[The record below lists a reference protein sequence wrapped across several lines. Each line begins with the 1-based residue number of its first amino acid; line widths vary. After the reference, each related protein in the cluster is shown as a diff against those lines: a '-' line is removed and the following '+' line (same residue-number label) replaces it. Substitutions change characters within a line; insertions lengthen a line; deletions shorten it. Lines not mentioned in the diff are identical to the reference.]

1 MGRAARA
8 HLLRGQGLVQHLY
21 VRVLR
26 EVIELTEVRDD
37 PLQVLQQLQ
46 GAGGGHRGVTAPSQ
60 LDRCARER
68 SAQTP
73 KWRPTL

>member
-46 GAGGGHRGVTAPSQ
+46 GAGG
-60 LDRCARER
+60 
-68 SAQTP
+68 AQGRHCP
-73 KWRPTL
+73 VPAGQVC